1 MNRSSFLVGGIA
13 ATALTSLIVG
23 QTVPGVPTPVAWV
36 IRIVTL
42 LFAIIIHEVAH
53 GLAAERMGDPTAR
66 QAGRLTLNPIPHID
80 IFGSI
85 IIPGFLLISGSPFVI
100 GWAKPVPV
108 DIRRFQDPL
117 KGWAITALAGPA
129 ANLAQLAVYVLLFRF
144 VTSAGLPVWVEFLAF
159 SGAAINLFLA
169 IFNLIPIPPLD
180 GSRIVASFMPI
191 EMVRQ
196 YLALERFGFIII
208 FGLLWLNV
216 LDPLFNLVW
225 KLLLA
230 LLF

>member
-1 MNRSSFLVGGIA
+1 MRRSSFIISGIA
-13 ATALTSLIVG
+13 ASALATLATG
-23 QTVPGVPTPVAWV
+23 QIIPGVPTPIAWI

-42 LFAIIIHEVAH
+42 ISAIIIHEVAH
-53 GLAAERMGDPTAR
+53 GLVAERLGDPTAR
-66 QAGRLTLNPIPHID
+66 MRGRLTLNPVPHID

-108 DIRRFQDPL
+108 DIRRFKDPL
-117 KGWAITALAGPA
+117 KGWAITAIAGPV
-129 ANLAQLAVYVLLFRF
+129 ANFAQLAVYVLLFRF
-144 VTSAGLPVWVEFLAF
+144 AATAGLPVWIEFLAF
-159 SGAAINLFLA
+159 SGAAINLFLG

-180 GSRIVASFMPI
+180 GSRIVAAFLPI
-191 EMVRQ
+191 DMVRQ
-196 YLALERFGFIII
+196 YLSIERFGFIII
-208 FGLLWLNV
+208 FGLLWLDA
-216 LDPLFNLVW
+216 LDPLFNFVW